1 MKPFPKPIY
10 VTRSLL
16 PSLTSY
22 NQKLKAIWKSKW
34 LSNNGVQ
41 LQSLEKN
48 IQKMLKVPYVSLF
61 NNGTIALLTAIKS
74 LDLKGEV
81 ITTPFTFPA
90 TPNVLS
96 WLNIAP
102 VFCDIDPVTM
112 NIDPNKIEKSITKK
126 TTAILGVHVFGTP
139 CNVHKIQ
146 KIAKKNDLKVIYD
159 AAHAFECEIND
170 IGIGNFGD
178 VSMFSFHPTKLF
190 HTGEGGALTS
200 KNKLLKQKIDL
211 LRNFGIKNEE
221 EVVIPGINGKLNE
234 IQAALGL
241 VLLPHLKTE
250 RKNRKLISK
259 IYKQYIDNTEGITYL
274 DNIPNVK
281 KSYQYFVIRINKKIF
296 GRSRDEVYKILRN
309 YNIFAR
315 KYFFPLCSQYP
326 YYKNLPSSKQINL
339 PVAHRVVNEVLA
351 LPFYGK
357 LSKNDAEKIIKLIT
371 SLKK

>member
-96 WLNIAP
+96 WLNTAP

-190 HTGEGGALTS
+190 HTGEGGALTI
-200 KNKLLKQKIDL
+200 KNKLLKKKIDL

-221 EVVIPGINGKLNE
+221 EVFLPGINGKMNE
-234 IQAALGL
+234 ITAALGL
-241 VLLPHLKTE
+241 VILPLIEIEKKK
-250 RKNRKLISK
+250 RKRISE
-259 IYKQYIDNTEGITYL
+259 IYKNYINTIEGVTYL
-274 DNIPNVK
+274 EDLDQVK
-281 KSYQYFVIRINKKIF
+281 KSYQY
-296 GRSRDEVYKILRN
+296 
-309 YNIFAR
+309 
-315 KYFFPLCSQYP
+315 
-326 YYKNLPSSKQINL
+326 
-339 PVAHRVVNEVLA
+339 
-351 LPFYGK
+351 
-357 LSKNDAEKIIKLIT
+357 
-371 SLKK
+371 